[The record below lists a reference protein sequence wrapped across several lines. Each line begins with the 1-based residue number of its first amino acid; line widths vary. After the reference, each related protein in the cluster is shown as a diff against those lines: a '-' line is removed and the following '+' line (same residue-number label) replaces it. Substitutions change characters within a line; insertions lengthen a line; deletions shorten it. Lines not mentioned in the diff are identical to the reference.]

1 MSRDA
6 LFQLGMG
13 SIESDAT
20 QTEEFF
26 ATRALRACMTV
37 FVRVFRSDTYFGL
50 TGFAVANQLCAAKR
64 TRGNS
69 AKALILLPTG
79 PATHPPRA

>member
-13 SIESDAT
+13 SIEPDAT
-20 QTEEFF
+20 QTEESY
-26 ATRALRACMTV
+26 ATRALRACVTA
-37 FVRVFRSDTYFGL
+37 FVRVFRSDTRFGL
-50 TGFAVANQLCAAKR
+50 TGFAIADLLRAEKR
-64 TRGNS
+64 ARGNS